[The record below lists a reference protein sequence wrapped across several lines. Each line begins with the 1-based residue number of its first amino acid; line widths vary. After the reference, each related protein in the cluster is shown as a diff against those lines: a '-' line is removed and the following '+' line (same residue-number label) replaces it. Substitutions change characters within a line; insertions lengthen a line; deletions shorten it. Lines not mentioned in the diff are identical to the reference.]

1 MKKSFKYFK
10 NKSIVGKLL
19 VIFIFAAMFSLPSCE
34 DVLDIEPTDRFADNI
49 VWNDVAYIEPYISQT
64 YRNIPNG
71 LTYRLLNLSHLVDD
85 AISYKSWA
93 QDIQQGKL
101 TPSSKIDVLQYWT
114 WKNTWHW
121 NVQVNVSYWKP
132 IKLANVFMVNFKR
145 ENLTDFDPATLDRME
160 GEMRTIRAYSY
171 LRLIDIYGGVPLIK
185 KPFTLDDNFNVP
197 RNTYDEVMT
206 FVLNEL
212 KLAIPLLPK
221 KDEYASNLKG
231 HLTKGAA
238 MAIKARALLHYAS
251 PLHNTGNDL
260 ARWQAAADAAKAV
273 IDLHQYSLFPDYHA
287 MFLYDNI
294 FNSEMIWQRPYRNEN
309 GAYMQF
315 SFPELSSWPNGYH
328 GYGQVRPVQNLVD
341 AYETTNGLLPKDD
354 PAYDPQNPY
363 VNRDPRFYATLLHDG
378 MFWKGREVESFI
390 KGEEGVTAGLDS
402 PEAPTA
408 PWCASQT
415 SYYSWKFTDTT
426 VVKPGTSGVKTGNA
440 PWTWIRYAEVLLN
453 YAEANYFLGN
463 EDVAREYVNMVR
475 SRPGVSMPDITESGE
490 ALLQR
495 IMHERRIE
503 LVFEEQRWFDI
514 RRWKTAPQ
522 VMNVP
527 IKKMTVKKYLDGHK
541 TYEVGTLFDAKFE
554 DKDYLFPI
562 PQAEIEKNAALVQNP
577 GYK

>member
-1 MKKSFKYFK
+1 MKKIHIF
-10 NKSIVGKLL
+10 NNIKLAER
-19 VIFIFAAMFSLPSCE
+19 IFVFVLFSLIIGITSCE
-34 DVLDIEPTDRFADNI
+34 VLDIEPTDRFADNI

-71 LTYRLLNLSHLVDD
+71 MLYSLINLSHLTDD

-93 QDIQQGKL
+93 QDIQKGL
-101 TPSSKIDVLQYWT
+101 MTPSTNASSFNYWS
-114 WKNTWHW
+114 WKNTWSW
-121 NVQVNVSYWKP
+121 NVQVNISYWKP
-132 IKLANVFMVNFKR
+132 IKLTNVFMANFKR
-145 ENLTDFDPATLDRME
+145 ENLTDSEPATLNRME

-171 LRLIDIYGGVPLIK
+171 LRLIDIYGGVPLVT
-185 KPFTLDDNFNVP
+185 KPFSLDDNFDVP
-197 RNTYDEVMT
+197 RNSYDEVMQ
-206 FVLNEL
+206 FVLEEL
-212 KLAIPLLPK
+212 DKAIPLLTK
-221 KDEYASNLKG
+221 KDEYSSDLKG

-251 PLHNTGNDL
+251 PLHNTGNDR

-354 PAYDPQNPY
+354 PAYDPQKPY

-408 PWCASQT
+408 PWNASQT

-463 EDVAREYVNMVR
+463 EDIARNYVNMVR
-475 SRPGVSMPDITESGE
+475 SRPGVNMPDITESGN

-514 RRWKTAPQ
+514 RRWKTASQ

-527 IKKMTVKKYLDGHK
+527 IKKMKVKKYLDGHK

-562 PQAEIEKNAALVQNP
+562 PQAEIEKNAALEQNP
-577 GYK
+577 GYN